1 MAKAKKE
8 TQNLENENLE
18 NEDLETGDLPKAL
31 SLEDDNLANEEAV
44 SENET
49 AKEFI
54 NEEGEEMPSKVT
66 PKSLSNDP
74 LIAMPKSLESFINK
88 DLFSINAKIDLET
101 NESLALGTLLISEDF
116 GESFKKCPNED
127 ISAKENIKLAILK
140 DHALSSGVYGVLL
153 AGEINLKGVHVSAVK
168 KAFMQN
174 LIINTKE

>member
-1 MAKAKKE
+1 MARVKKE
-8 TQNLENENLE
+8 TENLPE
-18 NEDLETGDLPKAL
+18 AL
-31 SLEDDNLANEEAV
+31 SLEDESLGNEEAV
-44 SENET
+44 NKNET
-49 AKEFI
+49 TKELI
-54 NEEGEEMPSKVT
+54 NEKGEEMPSKVT

-88 DLFSINAKIDLET
+88 DVLSINAKVELED

-127 ISAKENIKLAILK
+127 ISAKENIKLAMLK
-140 DHALSSGVYGVLL
+140 DHALSSGVYGILL
-153 AGEINLKGVHVSAVK
+153 SGEINLKGIHTSALK

>member
-8 TQNLENENLE
+8 TQNLE

-31 SLEDDNLANEEAV
+31 SLEDENLVNEEAV

-101 NESLALGTLLISEDF
+101 NGSLALGTLLISEDF

-127 ISAKENIKLAILK
+127 ISAKENVKLAMLK

>member
-1 MAKAKKE
+1 MARAKKE
-8 TQNLENENLE
+8 TKKLE
-18 NEDLETGDLPKAL
+18 NEDLPETL
-31 SLEDDNLANEEAV
+31 SLEDESSSNEEAV

-49 AKEFI
+49 AKELI
-54 NEEGEEMPSKVT
+54 NEKGEEMPSKVT

-88 DLFSINAKIDLET
+88 DLLSINAKVELET

-116 GESFKKCPNED
+116 GESFKKCPDED
-127 ISAKENIKLAILK
+127 ISAKENIKLAMLK

-153 AGEINLKGVHVSAVK
+153 AGEINLKGVHASALK

-174 LIINTKE
+174 LIINNKE

>member
-8 TQNLENENLE
+8 TQKLENENLE
-18 NEDLETGDLPKAL
+18 NEDLTKAL
-31 SLEDDNLANEEAV
+31 SLEDENSASEEIV

-49 AKEFI
+49 AKELI
-54 NEEGEEMPSKVT
+54 NEKGEEEMPSKVT

-74 LIAMPKSLESFINK
+74 LIAMSQSLESFINK
-88 DLFSINAKIDLET
+88 DLLSINAKVELED

-127 ISAKENIKLAILK
+127 ISAKENIKLAMLK
-140 DHALSSGVYGVLL
+140 DHALRSGVYAVLL
-153 AGEINLKGVHVSAVK
+153 AGEINLKGVHASAVK

-174 LIINTKE
+174 LIINVKE

>member
-8 TQNLENENLE
+8 TQNLE

-31 SLEDDNLANEEAV
+31 SLEDENLVNEEAV

-54 NEEGEEMPSKVT
+54 NEEGEEMPSKIT
-66 PKSLSNDP
+66 
-74 LIAMPKSLESFINK
+74 PKSLESFINK

-127 ISAKENIKLAILK
+127 ISAKENVKLAMLK

>member
-8 TQNLENENLE
+8 TQNLE

-31 SLEDDNLANEEAV
+31 SLEDENLANEEAV

-66 PKSLSNDP
+66 SKSLSNDP
-74 LIAMPKSLESFINK
+74 LIAMPKSIESFINK

-116 GESFKKCPNED
+116 GETFKKCPDDLAGKSNF
-127 ISAKENIKLAILK
+127 KLALLK
-140 DHALSSGVYGVLL
+140 DDVFANGNYGILL
-153 AGEINLKGVHVSAVK
+153 MGEVNLLNVNASIKQA
-168 KAFMQN
+168 AFLQN

>member
-8 TQNLENENLE
+8 TQNLE

-31 SLEDDNLANEEAV
+31 SLEDENLANEEAV

-66 PKSLSNDP
+66 SKSLS
-74 LIAMPKSLESFINK
+74 
-88 DLFSINAKIDLET
+88 
-101 NESLALGTLLISEDF
+101 SEDF

-127 ISAKENIKLAILK
+127 ISAKENVKLAMLK